1 MGLVSLPFLNRVG
14 VYTYWNSVWD
24 NTFNYRSFYFFELYI
39 SFFFNRFFEDLTLN
53 YLFKFF
59 MASKKIS
66 KGGYLNMFKS
76 SVNFDLNIYLYLGKI
91 WIFMYQQWYIV
102 RVTLLLPSKEIK
114 KTYNKNVGVFKIN
127 RLFLKK
133 LKEVRYINRYA
144 YMNYKY
150 KV

>member
-14 VYTYWNSVWD
+14 VYTYWNNVWD

-39 SFFFNRFFEDLTLN
+39 NFFFYRFFEDLTFN

-59 MASKKIS
+59 SSSNGTSKN
-66 KGGYLNMFKS
+66 GYLNVFKS
-76 SVNFDLNIYLYLGKI
+76 HAAFDLGVYLYLGKI
-91 WIFMYQQWYIV
+91 WVFMYQSWYIL
-102 RVTLLLPSKEIK
+102 RITLLLPSKEIK
-114 KTYNKNVGVFKIN
+114 KLHSKSVSMLKLSK
-127 RLFLKK
+127 LFLKRVK
-133 LKEVRYINRYA
+133 DVKYVNKYS